1 MLYSPVCIF
10 YFHFYF
16 NDYASLFIFF
26 LSVYAKDVKK
36 YISQTKFCDK
46 ALLAFTVCKL
56 YQD

>member
-26 LSVYAKDVKK
+26 LSVYAKDVKNI
-36 YISQTKFCDK
+36 YITNQI
-46 ALLAFTVCKL
+46 LW
-56 YQD
+56 

>member
-46 ALLAFTVCKL
+46 VLLAFTVCKL
-56 YQD
+56 HRD

>member
-36 YISQTKFCDK
+36 YIYITNQI
-46 ALLAFTVCKL
+46 LW
-56 YQD
+56 